1 MLVTMYSN
9 FIYFYFPDVN
19 QMHFGDCAV
28 GVPKKVTFT
37 LTNHLDLDAVRFT
50 WTPPDG
56 FIFSPC
62 TGHLLPK
69 CAKDISV
76 LFTSDKPVTLDRVRI
91 NCKVVKIKLAK
102 DGNKVS
108 S

>member
-9 FIYFYFPDVN
+9 FINFYFPDVN

-28 GVPKKVTFT
+28 GV
-37 LTNHLDLDAVRFT
+37 
-50 WTPPDG
+50 
-56 FIFSPC
+56 
-62 TGHLLPK
+62 PK